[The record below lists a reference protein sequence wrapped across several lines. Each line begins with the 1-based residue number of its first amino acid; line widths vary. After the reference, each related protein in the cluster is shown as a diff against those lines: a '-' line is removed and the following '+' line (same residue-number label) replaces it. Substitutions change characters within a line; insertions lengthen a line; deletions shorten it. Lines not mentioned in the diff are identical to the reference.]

1 MSDAK
6 LTKMQSA
13 EKRRKKRFEEEE
25 KKIHIK
31 IWMMLHKGYFNKI
44 IQ

>member
-6 LTKMQSA
+6 LTKNA
-13 EKRRKKRFEEEE
+13 KRKKKKKE
-25 KKIHIK
+25 KIWGRREKIHIK